1 MFFNNPI
8 AFFAA
13 IGAWACWVSPGA
25 KRGNSVPT
33 GVSRCARCGP
43 SLPLLHAF
51 IALGCAQAVLMGQE
65 LRRVDVPKYAGA
77 KTVSVGIEKLLR
89 AGAVQPVD
97 AVSVDVPKD
106 GCWLLR
112 TPAGPAKLRWQRP
125 LLNARPGVAPLV
137 IDPGLKGVFDIHFE
151 VRAVDA
157 MEVPGAVG
165 DACPMAFEIAL
176 DDGSRRETIGAKG
189 FRDYHFDTEV
199 LAGRAWDLSGR
210 KITLTSVG
218 KPVYLYGFRFVPAKG
233 ATADGTE
240 SRWLAT
246 DHVNIAVDP
255 DRHFAFP
262 GVARMRN
269 GDLVV
274 VYREASIHMDDPEGK
289 IGLSR
294 STDGGRSWLPRVTA
308 VDRAG
313 IDDRD
318 PAIFQMSDGT
328 AILTSADY
336 LCVSRDNGFTWGEP
350 RSTPVFGPR
359 GAVEDEE
366 GHIVYGGLRR
376 CVQREL
382 TEIGGRAVRLQANE
396 AYRSRDKGVSWE
408 SAGVATYTVY
418 APGAHDF
425 IWYDE
430 PFMCVMPRRYWVFAA
445 RVELD
450 GFARVIRSSDRG
462 ATWDPIITTPVWGY
476 PQHLL
481 PLRDGRLLMSYGY
494 RRHPYGVRACL
505 SNDGGKTWDLS
516 NEVVLRMDGGNPG
529 GQRGRVGDTDLGY
542 PASIELDGGKIFTVY
557 YHNSGGSN
565 CYIAGTFWRPPAA
578 GEGH

>member
-1 MFFNNPI
+1 MDMD
-8 AFFAA
+8 AA
-13 IGAWACWVSPGA
+13 ADDPGDPRP
-25 KRGNSVPT
+25 RGP
-33 GVSRCARCGP
+33 GWRGCRRAGESRTPRPA
-43 SLPLLHAF
+43 SLPLLHAL

-65 LRRVDVPKYAGA
+65 LRRVDVPKYARAG
-77 KTVSVGIEKLLR
+77 TVSVGIEKLLR
-89 AGAVQPVD
+89 AGAVHPAD
-97 AVSVDVPKD
+97 AVSVDVQKD

-112 TPAGPAKLRWQRP
+112 TPAGPAKLRWQKP
-125 LLNARPGVAPLV
+125 LLNARSGAPPLV
-137 IDPGLKGVFDIHFE
+137 IDPGLKGEFDIHVE

-157 MEVPGAVG
+157 GPAAAG
-165 DACPMAFEIAL
+165 DASPMAFEIAL
-176 DDGSRRETIGAKG
+176 DDGSRRECVGAKG
-189 FRDYHFDTEV
+189 FRDCHFDTEV
-199 LAGRAWDLSGR
+199 FAGRAWNLSGR
-210 KITLTSVG
+210 KIILSSVG
-218 KPVYLYGFRFVPAKG
+218 KPVYLYGFRFVPSQG

-246 DHVNIAVDP
+246 DHVNIAVEP

-262 GVARMRN
+262 GVARMAN

-274 VYREASIHMDDPEGK
+274 VYREASIHMEDPAGK
-289 IGLSR
+289 ISLSR
-294 STDGGRSWLPRVTA
+294 STDGGRGWLPRVTA
-308 VDRAG
+308 VDRAE

-336 LCVSRDNGFTWGEP
+336 LCVSKDNGFTWGEP

-359 GAVEDEE
+359 GAVEDED

-376 CVQREL
+376 CVQKEL
-382 TEIGGRAVRLQANE
+382 TEIGGRVVRLQANE
-396 AYRSRDKGVSWE
+396 TYRSRDKGISWE
-408 SAGVATYTVY
+408 SAGVAAYTVY
-418 APGAHDF
+418 APGVLDF

-430 PFMCVMPRRYWVFAA
+430 PFMCVIPRRYWIFAA

-450 GFARVIRSSDRG
+450 GFARIIRSSDRG
-462 ATWDPIITTPVWGY
+462 ATWEPVITTPVWGY

-494 RRHPYGVRACL
+494 RRRPYGVRACL
-505 SNDGGKTWDLS
+505 SGDGGKTWELA
-516 NEVVLRMDGGNPG
+516 NEVVLRMDGGNPEG
-529 GQRGRVGDTDLGY
+529 RRGKVGDTDLGY
-542 PASIELDGGKIFTVY
+542 PASIELDGGTIFTVY